1 MKTILQLV
9 FYLKKNIQTME
20 YHHISELRECA
31 NAYLFLL
38 QNHKFGYNEPTNESV
53 KRLHKAI
60 ANVKLNEIGKV
71 MSRFNVNQSLIINE
85 GVEPTLIIIDN
96 LTKEIGNNMPKI
108 IKEIDPEV
116 GNVFRFCNDVSKV
129 LRNEFEKMKSRRY
142 NDPTRDDEQAFEKLN
157 LYCCGGYGDIAFDD
171 FVKEYIINDLT
182 HIAIVRRLNYLIG
195 KCQNEQIKRELHK
208 HLDWHKCN
216 KDVIS
221 ELHEA
226 LVDFIR
232 FFDYAT
238 DVSPIPSHHNRA
250 EVTTRLFNAIEWC
263 KSHDKDFKFQLLN
276 FPLLKDVED
285 LSVLAT
291 TLIESF
297 DNWSSIVGNDAVVLQ
312 LFSDIAYFLDN
323 AIEPT
328 IKQRNG
334 NATEIP
340 ESQLLSSSGKAD
352 DDVTPSN
359 TSTFMDLMLL
369 DSDEQKQKLLATLH
383 SLIVGKKKKGKYVAL
398 VFLICEKYGL
408 ISKPTHNL
416 LTPIFSEIG
425 SKSGYNN
432 YFKKG
437 LSVYT
442 DTEIMGIEEH
452 ILPFV
457 NGH

>member
-1 MKTILQLV
+1 
-9 FYLKKNIQTME
+9 ME

-38 QNHKFGYNEPTNESV
+38 QNHNFGYNEPTNESV
-53 KRLHKAI
+53 NRLHKAI

-71 MSRFNVNQSLIINE
+71 MSRFNVNKTLIINE
-85 GVEPTLIIIDN
+85 GIGPTLNIIDN
-96 LTKEIGNNMPKI
+96 LIKEIGNNMPKI

-116 GNVFRFCNDVSKV
+116 GNVFRFCKEVNNV
-129 LRNEFEKMKSRRY
+129 LRDELEKLKSRCY
-142 NDPTRDDEQAFEKLN
+142 TDPTQDDEQAFEKLN
-157 LYCCGGYGDIAFDD
+157 LHCCGGYGDIAFDD
-171 FVKEYIINDLT
+171 FVKEYIIKDLT

-208 HLDWHKCN
+208 HLDWHKCDD
-216 KDVIS
+216 DVIS
-221 ELHEA
+221 ELYQA
-226 LVDFIR
+226 MADFIT
-232 FFDYAT
+232 FFNHT
-238 DVSPIPSHHNRA
+238 TNISPIPSHHNRV

-323 AIEPT
+323 AIEST

-340 ESQLLSSSGKAD
+340 EPQPLSSSGKAD
-352 DDVTPSN
+352 DDVTHPD
-359 TSTFMDLMLL
+359 TSTIMDLMLL
-369 DSDEQKQKLLATLH
+369 DSDGQKQKLLATLH
-383 SLIVGKKKKGKYVAL
+383 SLIDGKKKKGKYVAL

-416 LTPIFSEIG
+416 LTPIFGEIG

-432 YFKKG
+432 YYKKG

-457 NGH
+457 DGH

>member
-1 MKTILQLV
+1 
-9 FYLKKNIQTME
+9 ME

-38 QNHKFGYNEPTNESV
+38 QNHNFGYNEPTNESV
-53 KRLHKAI
+53 NRLHKAI

-71 MSRFNVNQSLIINE
+71 MSRFNVNKTLIINE
-85 GVEPTLIIIDN
+85 GVGPTLNIIDN
-96 LTKEIGNNMPKI
+96 LIKEIGNNMPKI
-108 IKEIDPEV
+108 IKEIDPKV
-116 GNVFRFCNDVSKV
+116 GNVFRFCKEVNNV
-129 LRNEFEKMKSRRY
+129 LRDELEKLKSRRY
-142 NDPTRDDEQAFEKLN
+142 TDPTQDDEQAFEKLN

-171 FVKEYIINDLT
+171 FVKEYIIKDLT

-195 KCQNEQIKRELHK
+195 KCQNEQIRRELHK
-208 HLDWHKCN
+208 HLDWHKCDD
-216 KDVIS
+216 DVIS
-221 ELHEA
+221 ELYQA
-226 LVDFIR
+226 MADFIT
-232 FFDYAT
+232 FFNHT
-238 DVSPIPSHHNRA
+238 TNISPIPSHHNRV

-312 LFSDIAYFLDN
+312 LFNDIAYFLDN

-334 NATEIP
+334 NAKEIP
-340 ESQLLSSSGKAD
+340 EPQPLSSSGKSD
-352 DDVTPSN
+352 DDVTHPD
-359 TSTFMDLMLL
+359 TSTIMDLMLL
-369 DSDEQKQKLLATLH
+369 DSDGQKQKLLATLH
-383 SLIVGKKKKGKYVAL
+383 SLIDGKKKKGKYVAL

-416 LTPIFSEIG
+416 LTPIFGEIG

-432 YFKKG
+432 YYKKG

-457 NGH
+457 DGH

>member
-1 MKTILQLV
+1 
-9 FYLKKNIQTME
+9 ME

-38 QNHKFGYNEPTNESV
+38 QNHNFGYNEPTNESV
-53 KRLHKAI
+53 NRLHKAI

-71 MSRFNVNQSLIINE
+71 MSRFNVNKTLIINE
-85 GVEPTLIIIDN
+85 GIGPTLNIIDN
-96 LTKEIGNNMPKI
+96 LIKEIGNNMPKI

-116 GNVFRFCNDVSKV
+116 GNVFRFCKEVNNV
-129 LRNEFEKMKSRRY
+129 LRDELEKLKSRCY
-142 NDPTRDDEQAFEKLN
+142 TDPTQDDEQAFEKLN

-171 FVKEYIINDLT
+171 FVKEYIIKDLT

-208 HLDWHKCN
+208 HLDWHKCDD
-216 KDVIS
+216 DVIS
-221 ELHEA
+221 ELYQA
-226 LVDFIR
+226 MADFIT
-232 FFDYAT
+232 FFNHT
-238 DVSPIPSHHNRA
+238 TNILPIPSHHNRV

-323 AIEPT
+323 AIEST

-340 ESQLLSSSGKAD
+340 EPQPLSSSGKAD
-352 DDVTPSN
+352 DDVTHPD
-359 TSTFMDLMLL
+359 TSTIMDLMLL
-369 DSDEQKQKLLATLH
+369 DSDGQKQKLLATLH
-383 SLIVGKKKKGKYVAL
+383 SLIDGKKKKGKYVAL

-416 LTPIFSEIG
+416 LTPIFGEIG

-432 YFKKG
+432 YYKKG

-457 NGH
+457 DGH

>member
-1 MKTILQLV
+1 
-9 FYLKKNIQTME
+9 ME

-38 QNHKFGYNEPTNESV
+38 QNHNFGYNEPTNESV
-53 KRLHKAI
+53 NRLHKAI

-71 MSRFNVNQSLIINE
+71 MSRFNVNKTLIINE
-85 GVEPTLIIIDN
+85 GIGPTLNIIDN
-96 LTKEIGNNMPKI
+96 LIKEIGNNMPKI

-116 GNVFRFCNDVSKV
+116 GNVFRFCKEVNNV
-129 LRNEFEKMKSRRY
+129 LRDELEKLKSRCY
-142 NDPTRDDEQAFEKLN
+142 TDPTQDDEQAFEKLN
-157 LYCCGGYGDIAFDD
+157 LDCCGGYGDIAFDD
-171 FVKEYIINDLT
+171 FVKEYIIKDLT

-208 HLDWHKCN
+208 HLDWHKCDD
-216 KDVIS
+216 DVIS
-221 ELHEA
+221 ELYQA
-226 LVDFIR
+226 MADFIT
-232 FFDYAT
+232 FFNHT
-238 DVSPIPSHHNRA
+238 TNISPIPSHHNRV

-323 AIEPT
+323 AIEST

-340 ESQLLSSSGKAD
+340 EPQPLSSSGKAD
-352 DDVTPSN
+352 DDVTHPD
-359 TSTFMDLMLL
+359 TSTIMDLMLL
-369 DSDEQKQKLLATLH
+369 DSDGQKQKLLATLH
-383 SLIVGKKKKGKYVAL
+383 SLIDGKKKKGKYVAL

-416 LTPIFSEIG
+416 LTPIFGEIG

-432 YFKKG
+432 YYKKG

-457 NGH
+457 DGH

>member
-1 MKTILQLV
+1 
-9 FYLKKNIQTME
+9 ME

-38 QNHKFGYNEPTNESV
+38 QNHNSGYNEPTNESV
-53 KRLHKAI
+53 NRLHKAI

-71 MSRFNVNQSLIINE
+71 MSRFNVNKTLIINE
-85 GVEPTLIIIDN
+85 GVGPTLNIIDN

-108 IKEIDPEV
+108 IKEIDPKV
-116 GNVFRFCNDVSKV
+116 GNVFRFCKEVNNV
-129 LRNEFEKMKSRRY
+129 LRDELEKLKSRRY
-142 NDPTRDDEQAFEKLN
+142 TDPTQDDEQAFEKLN

-171 FVKEYIINDLT
+171 FVKEYIIKDLT

-208 HLDWHKCN
+208 HLDWHKCDD
-216 KDVIS
+216 DVIS
-221 ELHEA
+221 ELYQA
-226 LVDFIR
+226 MADFIT
-232 FFDYAT
+232 FFNHT
-238 DVSPIPSHHNRA
+238 TNISPIPSHHNRV

-263 KSHDKDFKFQLLN
+263 KSHDKYFKFQLLN

-291 TLIESF
+291 NLIESF

-312 LFSDIAYFLDN
+312 LFNDIAYFLDN

-334 NATEIP
+334 NAKEIP
-340 ESQLLSSSGKAD
+340 EPQPLLSSGKSD
-352 DDVTPSN
+352 DDVTHPD
-359 TSTFMDLMLL
+359 TSTIMDLMLL

-383 SLIVGKKKKGKYVAL
+383 SLIDGKKKKGKYVAL

-416 LTPIFSEIG
+416 LTPIFGEIG

-432 YFKKG
+432 YYKKG

-457 NGH
+457 DGH

>member
-1 MKTILQLV
+1 
-9 FYLKKNIQTME
+9 ME

-38 QNHKFGYNEPTNESV
+38 QNHNFGYNEPTNESV
-53 KRLHKAI
+53 NRLHKAI

-71 MSRFNVNQSLIINE
+71 MSRFNVNKTLIINE
-85 GVEPTLIIIDN
+85 GVGPTLNIIDN
-96 LTKEIGNNMPKI
+96 LIREIGNNMPKI
-108 IKEIDPEV
+108 IKEIDPKV
-116 GNVFRFCNDVSKV
+116 GNVFRFCKEVNNV
-129 LRNEFEKMKSRRY
+129 LRDELEKLKSRRY
-142 NDPTRDDEQAFEKLN
+142 TDPTQDDEQAFEKLN

-171 FVKEYIINDLT
+171 FVKEYIIKDLT

-208 HLDWHKCN
+208 HLDWHKYDD
-216 KDVIS
+216 DVIS
-221 ELHEA
+221 ELYQA
-226 LVDFIR
+226 MADFIT
-232 FFDYAT
+232 FFNHT
-238 DVSPIPSHHNRA
+238 TNISPIPSHHNRV

-312 LFSDIAYFLDN
+312 LFNDIAYFLDN

-334 NATEIP
+334 NAKEIP
-340 ESQLLSSSGKAD
+340 EPQPLSSSGKSD
-352 DDVTPSN
+352 DDVTHPD
-359 TSTFMDLMLL
+359 TSTIMDLMLL
-369 DSDEQKQKLLATLH
+369 DSDGQKQKLLATLH
-383 SLIVGKKKKGKYVAL
+383 SLIDGKKKKGKYVAL

-416 LTPIFSEIG
+416 LTPIFGEIG

-432 YFKKG
+432 YYKKG

-457 NGH
+457 DGH

>member
-1 MKTILQLV
+1 
-9 FYLKKNIQTME
+9 ME

-38 QNHKFGYNEPTNESV
+38 QNHNFGYNEPTNESV
-53 KRLHKAI
+53 NRLHKAI

-71 MSRFNVNQSLIINE
+71 MSRFNVNKTLIINE
-85 GVEPTLIIIDN
+85 GIGPTLNIIDN
-96 LTKEIGNNMPKI
+96 LIKEIGNNMPKI

-116 GNVFRFCNDVSKV
+116 GNVFRFCKEVNNV
-129 LRNEFEKMKSRRY
+129 LRDELEKLKSRCY
-142 NDPTRDDEQAFEKLN
+142 TDPTQDDEQAFEKLN

-171 FVKEYIINDLT
+171 FVKEYIIKDLT

-208 HLDWHKCN
+208 HLDWHKCDD
-216 KDVIS
+216 DVIS
-221 ELHEA
+221 ELYQA
-226 LVDFIR
+226 MADFITV
-232 FFDYAT
+232 FNHT
-238 DVSPIPSHHNRA
+238 TNISPIPSHHNRV

-323 AIEPT
+323 AIEST

-340 ESQLLSSSGKAD
+340 EPQPLSSSGKAD
-352 DDVTPSN
+352 DDVTHPD
-359 TSTFMDLMLL
+359 TSTIMDLMLL
-369 DSDEQKQKLLATLH
+369 DSDGQKQKLLATLH
-383 SLIVGKKKKGKYVAL
+383 SLIDGKKKKGKYVAL

-416 LTPIFSEIG
+416 LTPIFGEIG

-432 YFKKG
+432 YYKKG

-457 NGH
+457 DGH